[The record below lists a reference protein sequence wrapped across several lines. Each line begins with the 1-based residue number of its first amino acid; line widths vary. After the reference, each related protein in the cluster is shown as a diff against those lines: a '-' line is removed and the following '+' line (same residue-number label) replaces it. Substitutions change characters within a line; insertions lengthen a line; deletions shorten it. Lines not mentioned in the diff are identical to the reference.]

1 MRFSWKIKINKT
13 RIIVWQVKTSYDIEN
28 HIIKRQ
34 TVFWVKASLYDT
46 FAQSHRHKASAL
58 LRCLNTVCARCT
70 ICTAD
75 MNKRVHKALRKT
87 NMEPVHLS
95 FYFVQWRLCNCFFS
109 VLTVKQFVMCQKR
122 LFFNVYWK
130 TPCLSGIVCM
140 DRERSRILSNAA
152 HVQLTRK
159 LWLHDLVEMHWF
171 LWSRSLEFH
180 EIW

>member
-13 RIIVWQVKTSYDIEN
+13 RIIVWQVKTSYDIKN

-58 LRCLNTVCARCT
+58 LRCLNTVCARST

-75 MNKRVHKALRKT
+75 MNKRAHKALRKT

-95 FYFVQWRLCNCFFS
+95 FHFVQWRLCKCFFR
-109 VLTVKQFVMCQKR
+109 LNNETVCYVSKTFVFQCLKGNTIGKHPAYLG
-122 LFFNVYWK
+122 LFVWIK
-130 TPCLSGIVCM
+130 K
-140 DRERSRILSNAA
+140 DRESCQMQRMRS
-152 HVQLTRK
+152 
-159 LWLHDLVEMHWF
+159 
-171 LWSRSLEFH
+171 
-180 EIW
+180 